1 MTISERD
8 RGGVGHNRRRIAM
21 VVIRITSKLGRLK
34 TRGAPGS
41 GKGQAHCVCNDHR
54 LLLTMGPSND
64 MGEYMKNRNYVRL
77 SVVSAAA
84 LIAGIVPLS
93 AATAT
98 STSQTSVSRTL
109 TGLHPRFVPSTVQAP
124 WVTFGDDK
132 SNDNAI
138 SSYGLCRTATQ
149 LSLPFSYS
157 TPSLGETDAIVHDP
171 LNLSGSSNFGCSTA
185 QNETTIAVN
194 PTNPSN
200 LVAGANDY
208 RVCCDFSGLNDGT
221 GWAYYSF
228 DGGHSWGN
236 VQVPGLTAETGG
248 TGVFKK
254 VDSAGDPVM
263 TFGPDGTVY
272 YANLVFSRVSP
283 ASGVVVSKS
292 TDGGKTWS
300 APAMVAFSST
310 AHFFNDKEWIAAGAN
325 GKVVVSWTR
334 FNQGPQGVGYI
345 ASPIVAATSSDFG
358 NSWSSW
364 FNVSDHAHPYNQ
376 GSQVA
381 YAPNGDLYVSY
392 EAASPLT
399 GYATDV
405 TAVARSTNN
414 GASFST
420 AEIGRVYDD
429 LDCYPIFSG
438 RQTLSNQHFRLN
450 SYPSMSIDP
459 ATGQIAISWA
469 DDQGAGNC
477 GTGGTSFTGT
487 TSNQVKLVSG
497 TWGSFSAPKLITPD
511 SADKAFPSVAIQNG
525 KTVVSYYT
533 AGYSSSNP
541 ACFIKIPDN
550 LTSPGANY
558 VPSSTSVCLDY
569 AARTSLDSF
578 GHQSRLTSEGS
589 NPYVMFANGSFIG
602 DYTQVAI
609 GTDGVGHAAW
619 TDFRGNPGT
628 NSPNQDVY
636 VNTTP

>member
-1 MTISERD
+1 
-8 RGGVGHNRRRIAM
+8 
-21 VVIRITSKLGRLK
+21 
-34 TRGAPGS
+34 
-41 GKGQAHCVCNDHR
+41 
-54 LLLTMGPSND
+54 
-64 MGEYMKNRNYVRL
+64 MKIRNYVRL
-77 SVVSAAA
+77 SVVSATAI
-84 LIAGIVPLS
+84 IAGIVPLS

-98 STSQTSVSRTL
+98 SASQTSASRTL
-109 TGLHPRFVPSTVQAP
+109 TGLNPRFVPSAVQAP
-124 WVTFGDDK
+124 WVTFGDHEN
-132 SNDNAI
+132 SNNAI
-138 SSYGLCRTATQ
+138 SSYGLCRTAAQ
-149 LSLPFSYS
+149 LGLPFTYAA
-157 TPSLGETDAIVHDP
+157 PSLGETDAIVNDT
-171 LNLSGSSNFGCSTA
+171 LNNSGSSNFGCTSA

-194 PTNPSN
+194 PTNPQN

-208 RVCCDFSGLNDGT
+208 RVCCDFVGLNDGT

-228 DGGHSWGN
+228 NGGHTWGN

-248 TGVFKK
+248 KGVFKN
-254 VDSAGDPVM
+254 VDAAGDPVM

-272 YANLVFSRVSP
+272 YANLVFSRVSA
-283 ASGVVVSKS
+283 ASGVAVSKS
-292 TDGGKTWS
+292 TDGGATWS
-300 APAMVAFSST
+300 APVMVSFTNSPN
-310 AHFFNDKEWIAAGAN
+310 FFNDKEWIAAGAN

-334 FNQGPQGVGYI
+334 FNQGPRGVGYI
-345 ASPIVAATSSDFG
+345 SSPIIASTSSNFG
-358 NSWSSW
+358 VDWSSW
-364 FNVSDHAHPYNQ
+364 FNVSDGAHPYNQ

-405 TAVARSTNN
+405 TAVARSTDN

-429 LDCYPIFSG
+429 NDCYPISGG
-438 RQTLSNQHFRLN
+438 RQTLSNQHFRIN

-459 ATGQIAISWA
+459 VTGRIAISWA
-469 DDQGAGNC
+469 DDQGAGSC
-477 GTGGTSFTGT
+477 GTGAASFTGT

-497 TWGSFSAPKLITPD
+497 TWGSFSAPRLITPD
-511 SADKAFPSVAIQNG
+511 SADKVFPSVATQGG

-541 ACFIKIPDN
+541 ACFFKIPDN
-550 LTSPGANY
+550 SIPGANY
-558 VPSSTSVCLDY
+558 VTTSTSVCLDY

-578 GHQSRLTSEGS
+578 ANESRLTSEGS

-602 DYTQVAI
+602 DYSQVAI
-609 GTDGVGHAAW
+609 GSNGVGHAAW

>member
-1 MTISERD
+1 MES
-8 RGGVGHNRRRIAM
+8 
-21 VVIRITSKLGRLK
+21 
-34 TRGAPGS
+34 
-41 GKGQAHCVCNDHR
+41 
-54 LLLTMGPSND
+54 SND
-64 MGEYMKNRNYVRL
+64 MGEYMKIRNYVGL
-77 SVVSAAA
+77 SVISATA

-98 STSQTSVSRTL
+98 STSPTNVSRTL

-138 SSYGLCRTATQ
+138 SSYGLCRTAA
-149 LSLPFSYS
+149 LKSLPFTYA
-157 TPSLGETDAIVHDP
+157 TPSLGETDAIVNDP
-171 LNLSGSSNFGCSTA
+171 INTSGSSNKNCTA
-185 QNETTIAVN
+185 PQNETTIAVN
-194 PTNPSN
+194 PTNPQN

-208 RVCCDFSGLNDGT
+208 RVCCDFYGLNDGT

-248 TGVFKK
+248 KGVFAKF
-254 VDSAGDPVM
+254 DAAGDPVM

-292 TDGGKTWS
+292 TDGGVTWS
-300 APAMVAFSST
+300 APAMVAFSNS
-310 AHFFNDKEWIAAGAN
+310 ANFFNDKEWIAAGAN
-325 GKVVVSWTR
+325 GQVVVSWTR
-334 FNQGPQGVGYI
+334 FNQGPKGVGYI
-345 ASPIVAATSSDFG
+345 SSPIVAATSSDYG
-358 NSWSSW
+358 VNWSSW
-364 FNVSDHAHPYNQ
+364 FKVSDRAHPYNQ

-399 GYATDV
+399 NYATDV

-420 AEIGRVYDD
+420 AEVGRVYDD
-429 LDCYPIFSG
+429 NDCYPTFSG

-459 ATGQIAISWA
+459 VTGQMAIAWA
-469 DDQGAGNC
+469 DDRGAGSC
-477 GTGGTSFTGT
+477 GTGAASFTGT

-497 TWGSFSAPKLITPD
+497 TWGSFSTPQLITPD
-511 SADKAFPSVAIQNG
+511 SADKVFPSVAIQNG

-533 AGYSSSNP
+533 AGYSTSNP
-541 ACFIKIPDN
+541 ACFIKIPDA
-550 LTSPGANY
+550 LSPGANWE
-558 VPSSTSVCLDY
+558 PTATSVCLDY
-569 AARTSLDSF
+569 AARTSVDSF
-578 GHQSRLTSEGS
+578 GSEYRLTSEGS

-602 DYTQVAI
+602 DYTQVAMD
-609 GTDGVGHAAW
+609 TNGVGHAAW

>member
-1 MTISERD
+1 
-8 RGGVGHNRRRIAM
+8 
-21 VVIRITSKLGRLK
+21 
-34 TRGAPGS
+34 
-41 GKGQAHCVCNDHR
+41 
-54 LLLTMGPSND
+54 
-64 MGEYMKNRNYVRL
+64 MKIRNYVRL
-77 SVVSAAA
+77 SVVAATA
-84 LIAGIVPLS
+84 IIAGIVPLS

-98 STSQTSVSRTL
+98 PASQTSATRSL
-109 TGLHPRFVPSTVQAP
+109 TGLNPRMVPSAVQAP

-132 SNDNAI
+132 NNDNAI
-138 SSYGLCRTATQ
+138 SSYGLCRTAAK
-149 LSLPFSYS
+149 LGLPFTYS
-157 TPSLGETDAIVHDP
+157 PPSLGETDAIVNDP
-171 LNLSGSSNFGCSTA
+171 LNLSGASNYGCSTA

-194 PTNPSN
+194 PLKPMN

-208 RVCCDFSGLNDGT
+208 RVCCDFAGLNDGT

-228 DGGHSWGN
+228 NGGHTWGN

-248 TGVFKK
+248 KGVFAK

-283 ASGVVVSKS
+283 ASGVAVSKS
-292 TDGGKTWS
+292 TDGGVTWS
-300 APAMVAFSST
+300 APSMVSFTSS
-310 AHFFNDKEWIAAGAN
+310 ANFFNDKEWIAAGAN

-334 FNQGPQGVGYI
+334 FNQGPRGVGYI
-345 ASPIVAATSSDFG
+345 SSPIVAATSNNFG
-358 NSWSSW
+358 VDWSSW
-364 FNVSDHAHPYNQ
+364 FNVSDVTHPYNQ

-405 TAVARSTNN
+405 TALARSTDN

-420 AEIGRVYDD
+420 TEVGRVYDD
-429 LDCYPIFSG
+429 NDCYPLFSG
-438 RQTLSNQHFRLN
+438 RQTLSNQHFRIN

-459 ATGQIAISWA
+459 TTGRIAISWA
-469 DDQGAGNC
+469 DDQGAGSC
-477 GTGGTSFTGT
+477 GNGGASFAGT
-487 TSNQVKLVSG
+487 TSNQVKLVTG
-497 TWGSFSAPKLITPD
+497 TWGSFSIPGLITPD
-511 SADKAFPSVAIQNG
+511 SADKVFPSVATQGG

-550 LTSPGANY
+550 SIPGANY
-558 VPSSTSVCLDY
+558 VATSTSVCLDY
-569 AARTSLDSF
+569 AARTSLDF
-578 GHQSRLTSEGS
+578 FANESRLTSQGS

-609 GTDGVGHAAW
+609 GTNGVGHAAW

-628 NSPNQDVY
+628 NAPNQDVY
-636 VNTTP
+636 VNSIP

>member
-1 MTISERD
+1 MTYAEWD
-8 RGGVGHNRRRIAM
+8 RGGVDRDRRRVAM
-21 VVIRITSKLGRLK
+21 VVTRLATKLELLK
-34 TRGAPGS
+34 T
-41 GKGQAHCVCNDHR
+41 HCASRSDKDPVRRVCDDHR

-64 MGEYMKNRNYVRL
+64 LGEYMKIRNYVGL

-84 LIAGIVPLS
+84 LIAGVVPLS

-98 STSQTSVSRTL
+98 STSQTSASRTL
-109 TGLHPRFVPSTVQAP
+109 TGLHPRFVPSAIQAP

-132 SNDNAI
+132 INDNAI
-138 SSYGLCRTATQ
+138 SSYGLCRTAAQ
-149 LSLPFSYS
+149 LGLPFSYS
-157 TPSLGETDAIVHDP
+157 TPSLGETDAIVNDP
-171 LNLSGSSNFGCSTA
+171 INNSGSSNLGCSTA

-194 PTNPSN
+194 PMNPQN

-208 RVCCDFSGLNDGT
+208 RVCCDFNGLNDGT
-221 GWAYYSF
+221 GWAYSSF
-228 DGGHSWGN
+228 NGGVTWSN

-248 TGVFKK
+248 TGIFQKF
-254 VDSAGDPVM
+254 DAAGDPVM

-292 TDGGKTWS
+292 TDGGVTWS
-300 APAMVAFSST
+300 APAMVAFSSS
-310 AHFFNDKEWIAAGAN
+310 ANFFNDKEWIAAGAN
-325 GKVVVSWTR
+325 GRVVVSWTL

-345 ASPIVAATSSDFG
+345 SSPIVAATSSDYG
-358 NSWSSW
+358 TKWSSM
-364 FNVSDHAHPYNQ
+364 FNVSDGAHPYNQ

-429 LDCYPIFSG
+429 SDCYPLFNG

-459 ATGQIAISWA
+459 TGGQIAISWA
-469 DDQGAGNC
+469 DDQGAGSC
-477 GTGGTSFTGT
+477 GTGASSFTGS
-487 TSNQVKLVSG
+487 TSSQVKLVSG
-497 TWGSFSAPKLITPD
+497 TWGSFSQPSLITPNA
-511 SADKAFPSVAIQNG
+511 ADKVFPSVAIQNG

-533 AGYSSSNP
+533 AGYKSHNP
-541 ACFIKIPDN
+541 ACFIKTPDN
-550 LTSPGANY
+550 LTSSGPYY
-558 VPSSTSVCLDY
+558 VKTSTSVCLDY
-569 AARTSLDSF
+569 AARTSLDSY
-578 GHQSRLTSEGS
+578 GKERRLTSEGS
-589 NPYVMFANGSFIG
+589 NPYVMFANGGFIG
-602 DYTQVAI
+602 DYSQVAI
-609 GTDGVGHAAW
+609 GSDGVGHASW
-619 TDFRGNPGT
+619 TDFRGNPST
-628 NSPNQDVY
+628 NKPNQDVY
-636 VNTTP
+636 VNSIP